1 MFKFLKSIFV
11 TKELVKEEVAL
22 INLLT
27 WFNEKAETHFSLSK
41 DVLFD
46 NYGYI
51 NAELANINNTVSEL
65 AGAQIDDEEK
75 VEARVKQIVLSQRT
89 NFIRAMTVFTRD
101 FSSKVPK
108 DYTYTSAI
116 LFCNEANADLDNLS
130 KSTIKSFYTAQHL
143 FHTYVEKIG
152 KSIANLSAYVIKVRA
167 ELKNKEVGKLSA
179 LKTNIQDLLEKNAS
193 KDKLIAALAQ
203 KQAEMQE
210 LNAQK
215 LLAENKLVELQKSK
229 LYNDYLRVNDE
240 TEFAKKNLSASQDE
254 IISFFEPL
262 TRAFKKFAHIT
273 VIEQKLIAKYAESPI
288 DALKEDASNTSNKF
302 KILSVLEN
310 LEKNIIAGSV
320 ELKDKEK
327 EKALARIKEMNKE
340 TLKYKLERLEKEE
353 SAYKESVRKLSAFP
367 VLKEKSSL
375 EQELAAFKNK
385 LQLAED
391 ELAVLERRK
400 DINYEEL
407 QQKIVDGVRDVL
419 SVELQIV

>member
-11 TKELVKEEVAL
+11 TKEITKEEVAL
-22 INLLT
+22 INLLI
-27 WFNEKAETHFSLSK
+27 WFNEKADAHFASSK
-41 DVLFD
+41 DLLFD
-46 NYGYI
+46 NYGYL

-65 AGAQIDDEEK
+65 ASAQIDDEEK

-101 FSSKVPK
+101 FGSKVPK
-108 DYTYTSAI
+108 DFTYNSA
-116 LFCNEANADLDNLS
+116 LSFCNEANIELDNLS

-143 FHTYVEKIG
+143 FHTYVERIG
-152 KSIANLSAYVIKVRA
+152 KSIANLSGYVNKVRN
-167 ELKNKEVGKLSA
+167 ELKAKEAEKLSA

-193 KDKLIAALAQ
+193 KDKLIAALTQ
-203 KQAEMQE
+203 KQLE
-210 LNAQK
+210 LQDLEKQK
-215 LLAENKLVELQKSK
+215 LQVENKLVDLQKSK
-229 LYNDYLRVNDE
+229 VYNDYLRCNDE
-240 TEFAKKNLSASQDE
+240 TEFAKKNLAAAQDE
-254 IISFFEPL
+254 ITSFFEPL

-288 DALKEDASNTSNKF
+288 DALKEDASNTNSKF

-310 LEKNIIAGSV
+310 LEKNITAGSV

-353 SAYKESVRKLSAFP
+353 SAHKENARKLLAFP
-367 VLKEKSSL
+367 VLKEKATMEHEFASVS
-375 EQELAAFKNK
+375 NK
-385 LQLAED
+385 LKLAQD
-391 ELAVLERRK
+391 ELIVLERRK

-407 QQKIVDGVRDVL
+407 QQQIVDDVRDVL
-419 SVELQIV
+419 SIELTVL

>member
-22 INLLT
+22 INMLA
-27 WFNEKAETHFSLSK
+27 WFNEKAEAHFSPSK

-65 AGAQIDDEEK
+65 AGAQIDDEERI
-75 VEARVKQIVLSQRT
+75 EARVKQIVLSQRT
-89 NFIRAMTVFTRD
+89 NFIRAMTVFTRN

-108 DYTYTSAI
+108 DYSYATAI
-116 LFCNEANADLDNLS
+116 LFCTEANNDLDSLS
-130 KSTIKSFYTAQHL
+130 RSTIKSFYTAQHL

-152 KSIANLSAYVIKVRA
+152 KSIANLSAYVNKVRV
-167 ELKNKEVGKLSA
+167 ELKDKEVGKLSA
-179 LKTNIQDLLEKNAS
+179 LKINIQDLLEKNAS

-215 LLAENKLVELQKSK
+215 SAAENKLVEMQKSK
-229 LYNDYLRVNDE
+229 VYNDYLRVNDE
-240 TEFAKKNLSASQDE
+240 TEFSKKNLSSIHDE
-254 IISFFEPL
+254 INSFFEPL
-262 TRAFKKFAHIT
+262 ARAFKKFAHIT

-288 DALKEDASNTSNKF
+288 DALKEDANNTNSKF

-310 LEKNIIAGSV
+310 LEKNITAGSV

-340 TLKYKLERLEKEE
+340 TLKYKLERLETEE
-353 SAYKESVRKLSAFP
+353 SAYKENARKLSAFP

-375 EQELAAFKNK
+375 EHEFASIKNK
-385 LQLAED
+385 LKLAED
-391 ELAVLERRK
+391 ELTVLERRK

-407 QQKIVDGVRDVL
+407 QQQIVDDVRDVL

>member
-11 TKELVKEEVAL
+11 TKEIIKEDVAL

-27 WFNEKAETHFSLSK
+27 WFNEKTNVHFEQSK
-41 DVLFD
+41 NILYD

-75 VEARVKQIVLSQRT
+75 IEARVKQIVLSQRT

-101 FSSKVPK
+101 FGSKVPK
-108 DYTYTSAI
+108 DFSYASTL
-116 LFCNEANADLDNLS
+116 LFCNEANTGLDNLS

-152 KSIANLSAYVIKVRA
+152 KSIANLSAYVNKVRN
-167 ELKNKEVGKLSA
+167 ELKDKEVEKLLA

-193 KDKLIAALAQ
+193 KDKLIAALCQ

-210 LNAQK
+210 LETQR
-215 LLAENKLVELQKSK
+215 LTTENKLIELQKSK
-229 LYNDYLRVNDE
+229 VYNEYLRVNDE
-240 TEFAKKNLSASQDE
+240 TEFARKNLAFIQDE
-254 IISFFEPL
+254 ITSFFEPL

-273 VIEQKLIAKYAESPI
+273 IVEHKLITKYAESPI
-288 DALKEDASNTSNKF
+288 EALKEDANNTNSKF

-310 LEKNIIAGSV
+310 LEKNIIVGSV
-320 ELKDKEK
+320 ELKDKER

-340 TLKYKLERLEKEE
+340 TLKYKLEKLEKQE
-353 SAYKESVRKLSAFP
+353 SAYKENAIKLSAFP
-367 VLKEKSSL
+367 VLKEKVSL
-375 EQELAAFKNK
+375 EHELAAVKNK
-385 LQLAED
+385 LKLAED
-391 ELAVLERRK
+391 ELVVLERRK

-407 QQKIVDGVRDVL
+407 HQKIVDDIRDVL
-419 SVELQIV
+419 SVEMNLT

>member
-11 TKELVKEEVAL
+11 TKEITKEEVAL

-27 WFNEKAETHFSLSK
+27 WFNEKADLHFASSK

-65 AGAQIDDEEK
+65 ASAQIDDEEK
-75 VEARVKQIVLSQRT
+75 VEARIKQIVLSQRT

-101 FSSKVPK
+101 FGSKVPK
-108 DYTYTSAI
+108 DFTYNSAL
-116 LFCNEANADLDNLS
+116 LFCNQANTELDNLS

-152 KSIANLSAYVIKVRA
+152 KSIANLSGYVNKVKN
-167 ELKNKEVGKLSA
+167 ELKAKEAEKLSA

-203 KQAEMQE
+203 KQLE
-210 LNAQK
+210 LQDLEKQK
-215 LLAENKLVELQKSK
+215 LQVENKLVDLQKSK
-229 LYNDYLRVNDE
+229 VYNDYLRLNDE
-240 TEFAKKNLSASQDE
+240 TEFTKKNLAAAQDE
-254 IISFFEPL
+254 ITSFFEPL
-262 TRAFKKFAHIT
+262 ARAFKKFAHIT
-273 VIEQKLIAKYAESPI
+273 VIEQKLILKYSESPI
-288 DALKEDASNTSNKF
+288 DALKEDASNTNFKF

-310 LEKNIIAGSV
+310 LEKNITAGSV

-327 EKALARIKEMNKE
+327 EKSLARIKEMNRE

-353 SAYKESVRKLSAFP
+353 SAYRENAKKLTAFP
-367 VLKEKSSL
+367 VLKEKAST
-375 EQELAAFKNK
+375 EHELASVSNK
-385 LQLAED
+385 LKIAQE
-391 ELAVLERRK
+391 ELIVLERRK

-407 QQKIVDGVRDVL
+407 QQQIVDDVRDVL
-419 SVELQIV
+419 SVELTVL